1 MNSIIL
7 LAAGKGKRM
16 NTSLPKCAFPLLNKP
31 LIEYLYQTVSQIES
45 IHQIICVVGYQKEII
60 QSILLN
66 RVIYAFQECPL
77 GTADAIKSCE
87 GLIDNI
93 GYSIILN
100 GDTPLITKEI
110 IEELIKFHQINK
122 NDFSLLST
130 DLDNPFSYG
139 RVIRDENNNI
149 IEICEEK
156 DLKEEM
162 KNNKEVNLGIYI
174 INNNLLFDA
183 LNKIKISKNN
193 EYYFTDIIKI
203 LIEDKKCV
211 SALKVQ
217 DNYRMHGIND
227 LITLSKIEKNL
238 IDEIRN
244 KYMANG
250 VFLINS
256 DSIIIENDVKIK
268 KGTIIYP
275 NTILSGDTRIGE
287 NCIIGPNSEIKN
299 SIIENNVTCKHSVVE
314 DSVIKDNTT
323 IGPFAHLRMK
333 TIIGENNRIGNFV
346 EIKNSSIGNNT
357 NAAHLTYI
365 GDTTCGDRVNF
376 GCGVVTVNYDGI
388 KKHHTLIGNDVFIG
402 CNSNLIAPVNIGN
415 DVFIAAGSTITSS
428 LSDYDFSIARSRQ
441 VTKKN
446 YSAKYKANTR

>member
-1 MNSIIL
+1 MNSIIM

-16 NTSLPKCAFPLLNKP
+16 NTSIPKCAFPLLNKP
-31 LIEYLYQTVSQIES
+31 LIEHLYHTVSQIDN
-45 IHQIICVVGYQKEII
+45 IKQIICVVGYQKEVI
-60 QSILLN
+60 QNILLDK
-66 RVIYAFQECPL
+66 VKYAFQECPL

-87 GLIDNI
+87 GLIDSF

-100 GDTPLITKEI
+100 GDTPLINKDI
-110 IEELIKFHQINK
+110 IEELVEFHETNH
-122 NDFSLLST
+122 NDLSFLST
-130 DLDNPFSYG
+130 DLDNAYSYG
-139 RVIRDENNNI
+139 RVIRDKNKQV

-162 KNNKEVNLGIYI
+162 KNINEVNLGIYI
-174 INNNLLFDA
+174 VNNNLLFEA
-183 LNKIKISKNN
+183 VNKIKLNKNN
-193 EYYFTDIIKI
+193 EFYFTDIIKI
-203 LIEDKKCV
+203 LIENKKCV
-211 SALKVQ
+211 DALKVQ
-217 DNYRMHGIND
+217 DNFRLHGIND
-227 LITLSKIEKNL
+227 LITLSRIERKL
-238 IDEIRN
+238 IEEIRN
-244 KYMANG
+244 KHLNNG
-250 VFLINS
+250 VFLMNS
-256 DSIIIENDVKIK
+256 DSIIIGEDVRIK

-275 NTILSGDTRIGE
+275 NTIISGDTRIGE

-299 SIIENNVTCKHSVVE
+299 SIIENNVTCKHSVIE
-314 DSVIKDNTT
+314 DSIIKDGTS

-365 GDTTCGDRVNF
+365 GDTACGNRVNF
-376 GCGVVTVNYDGI
+376 GCGVITVNYDGI
-388 KKHHTLIGNDVFIG
+388 KKHHTTIGNDVFIG

-428 LSDYDFSIARSRQ
+428 LADYDFSIARSRQ
-441 VTKKN
+441 VIKKN